1 MMYDRRTAKIIDG
14 RAYTDGDTELY
25 TDLAPEEQRVVLDW
39 IRRNLKPRKTALMT
53 RSSYGLKHLLEH
65 DTKIYM
71 TNNQF
76 KDAMLACGFYPVD
89 ERQLNWNYCISKR
102 SPAFTHVGGTYGEGG
117 AV

>member
-1 MMYDRRTAKIIDG
+1 MMYDRRTARIVDG

-25 TDLAPEEQRVVLDW
+25 TDLASEEQRIVLDW
-39 IRRNLKPRKTALMT
+39 IRRNLRPRKTPLMT

-76 KDAMLACGFYPVD
+76 KDAMLACSLNPVD
-89 ERQLNWNYCISKR
+89 EHQLNWNYCISKR
-102 SPAFTHVGGTYGEGG
+102 SPAFTHVGGTYGDGG
-117 AV
+117 AS